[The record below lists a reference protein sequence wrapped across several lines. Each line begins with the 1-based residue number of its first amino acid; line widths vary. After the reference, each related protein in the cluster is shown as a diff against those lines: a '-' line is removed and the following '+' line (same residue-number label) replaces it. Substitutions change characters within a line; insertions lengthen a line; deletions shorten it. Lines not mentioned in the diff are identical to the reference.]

1 MRLYTKKGFKEWLKT
16 RSRRT
21 KDGIFIV
28 LLMVAYIMSVVITIA
43 ENMLQYAIGAVIALF
58 AIYLAILVYETLK
71 KNNSHGES
79 NQRRS
84 IL

>member
-1 MRLYTKKGFKEWLKT
+1 MRLYAKKEFKDWLKT

-21 KDGIFIV
+21 KDGVFIF
-28 LLMVAYIMSVVITIA
+28 LLIVAYIMSVGIMNA

-71 KNNSHGES
+71 KNNSHGEP